1 MFSPGCKVPVTPFT
15 KKFDKFL
22 NGTPAEF
29 KEFEGEEAKQ
39 FEEYVD
45 RYKEEAL
52 GEGEECPIQYP
63 DNEHFEMELSQ
74 LERLSFSVADNPFFR
89 ADVAKY
95 YPECH
100 VINGDSGQVMTTINP
115 TNKNS
120 QQLSSL
126 AFLDNF
132 RDEKLKINDDRKIK
146 FELENLKGQGHMFF
160 LTVRTFDTR
169 NEKVKEG
176 AYDQAWFRLQNE
188 DTNQTL
194 DYTKVNDIDITETGF
209 DPAAEQA
216 PEDEEEGEQQGERNE
231 LIYLAGR
238 IYLEAP

>member
-1 MFSPGCKVPVTPFT
+1 VPVTPFT

-22 NGTPAEF
+22 NGSLA
-29 KEFEGEEAKQ
+29 EFEGEEGKQ

-52 GEGEECPIQYP
+52 GDGEENPIQFP
-63 DNEHFEMELSQ
+63 DNEHFEMELAQ

-100 VINGDSGQVMTTINP
+100 IVNGDNGSVIATIGP
-115 TNKNS
+115 QAKS
-120 QQLSSL
+120 SPSFASL

-146 FELENLKGQGHMFF
+146 FELDNLKSQGCNIF

-169 NEKVKEG
+169 GEKIKEG
-176 AYDQAWFRLQNE
+176 AYDQAWFRL
-188 DTNQTL
+188 
-194 DYTKVNDIDITETGF
+194 
-209 DPAAEQA
+209 
-216 PEDEEEGEQQGERNE
+216 
-231 LIYLAGR
+231 
-238 IYLEAP
+238 